1 MSYKNRN
8 ILQVAE
14 DGDGSGTG
22 VTPEMVHQARDRIL
36 AAGGILDIWCVLQ
49 EDTYETSLG
58 DGFYLFFGGIALNED
73 DAQRLAEL
81 DANQQWYR
89 WHIRRRKLGLV
100 ADAPA
105 FLDEWPFE
113 ELFTIADVVAILAEI
128 PPGGSVSRLLT
139 GSGWKGRSGPD
150 MLALPQG

>member
-1 MSYKNRN
+1 MPYENRN
-8 ILQVAE
+8 ILQVVE

-22 VTPEMVHQARDRIL
+22 VTPEMVHQAHDRIL

-58 DGFYLFFGGIALNED
+58 DGFYLHFGGIALNQV

-81 DANQQWYR
+81 DANREWYR
-89 WHIRRRKLGLV
+89 WHIRHRRLGLV
-100 ADAPA
+100 TDAPA
-105 FLDEWPFE
+105 FLDEWPLE
-113 ELFTIADVVAILAEI
+113 EEFTITDVVAILAEI
-128 PPGGSVSRLLT
+128 PRGGSVSRLLT

-150 MLALPQG
+150 MLSLPQA